1 MARLSGGVAS
11 ARGASDV
18 ARVSS
23 GVASTRGASGGANRG
38 RLLELLLGGR
48 CPLEY
53 RGRIPGRC
61 RTCGPRRAELCGG
74 RSLQLRCSQATQPPK
89 IAQATT
95 AAAATNAAATKR

>member
-1 MARLSGGVAS
+1 MARVSDGVAS
-11 ARGASDV
+11 SRSVSAV
-18 ARVSS
+18 ARVSD
-23 GVASTRGASGGANRG
+23 GVASSRGANGDANRVRPLG
-38 RLLELLLGGR
+38 LLPDGQF
-48 CPLEY
+48 PLEY

-61 RTCGPRRAELCGG
+61 TTCGPHRAELCGG